1 MVYLNSG
8 GFKLCQLFLVFTCAA
23 AAFEGKSARLLF
35 E

>member
-8 GFKLCQLFLVFTCAA
+8 GFKLCQLFLVFTCEAA
-23 AAFEGKSARLLF
+23 TFEGGSARLLF